1 MDFIEQLKM
10 EELRKKNFFLFLIY
24 TLSAVTG
31 VVGLILIG
39 EKVEKIAFYGGS
51 LVLNALVYM
60 ALKKM
65 KKYEHIYPYFI
76 IFILFSATL
85 GSLFTVASK
94 NL

>member
-39 EKVEKIAFYGGS
+39 ERVEKAAIYGGS
-51 LVLNALVYM
+51 LGLNVCVYVALR
-60 ALKKM
+60 KM
-65 KKYEHIYPYFI
+65 KKYELIYPYFI
-76 IFILFSATL
+76 IFIIFLATL
-85 GSLFTVASK
+85 YTCTLK
-94 NL
+94 P